1 MTVRF
6 VTTTQEVDEKQASAW
21 LDKRY
26 EHQRDISHVHVEELV
41 RAMCDD
47 DFSPVT
53 SIMLSNINGEQSL
66 INGQH
71 TLIAIIKSK
80 KPQVLPIIFYTC
92 ETREEEAEL
101 YYRTDR
107 NRKRTLADSM
117 RVTEMPGK
125 IGLTPTQIRD
135 VSAAL
140 RHTKANFGASS
151 ARQHQVSDDDL
162 LDWVPMWAWECKA
175 IHRAISP
182 CTTRERNLI
191 LRKAVLS
198 VALITMRYQNRDARE
213 FWGQVARDD
222 ALERNDPRK
231 TLRDWLISAQRQGK
245 APGEKLRN
253 NELSRGA
260 IQAWNT
266 WREGRTLKFISVKDK
281 WNVVTIGGTDYSGHQ
296 GLDFVPLYPSENEE
310 SDTEA
315 FGVKQLEA
323 TV

>member
-21 LDKRY
+21 IDKRY
-26 EHQRDISHVHVEELV
+26 EHQRDISHAHVAELA
-41 RAMCDD
+41 RAMFDGT
-47 DFSPVT
+47 FSPVT

-66 INGQH
+66 LNGQH
-71 TLIAIIKSK
+71 TLLAIIKSK
-80 KPQVLPIIFYTC
+80 KPQVLPIVYYTC
-92 ETREEEAEL
+92 ETRAEEAEL

-117 RVTEMPGK
+117 RVTELPGK
-125 IGLTPTQIRD
+125 LGLSPTQIRD

-140 RHTKANFGASS
+140 RHIKTNFGASS

-162 LDWVPMWAWECKA
+162 LEWIPLWAWECKS

-182 CTTRERNLI
+182 CTTRERSLI

-198 VALITMRYQNRDARE
+198 VALITMRYQSRAAKE

-222 ALERNDPRK
+222 ALERADPRK
-231 TLRDWLISAQRQGK
+231 TLRDWLTSAQRQGK

-260 IQAWNT
+260 ILAWNA
-266 WREGRTLKFISVKDK
+266 WREGRVLRYIVPKDK
-281 WNVVTIGGTDYSGHQ
+281 FGIVQIDGTDYSGSQ
-296 GLDFVPLYPSENEE
+296 GSDYLPLYAVDNESVLLQE
-310 SDTEA
+310 
-315 FGVKQLEA
+315 
-323 TV
+323 TVDEVMRAL